1 MFLFSRII
9 PERNIDRKAAS
20 GILQCRERMPAKYG
34 VRNARE
40 SFATERSS
48 RFRSNEVF
56 QLIFFSEM
64 RSEHW
69 KMRIVKNASDK
80 ACRLVRISLRDLCHL
95 PKRRILLASVKSMYN
110 FTRKKKVGNLLEVRW
125 LARKKEDVKIYAK
138 ENFLS
143 KVAKRQN
150 YSIEISIEMRC
161 V

>member
-1 MFLFSRII
+1 
-9 PERNIDRKAAS
+9 
-20 GILQCRERMPAKYG
+20 
-34 VRNARE
+34 
-40 SFATERSS
+40 
-48 RFRSNEVF
+48 
-56 QLIFFSEM
+56 M

-110 FTRKKKVGNLLEVRW
+110 FTRKKKDGNLLEVRW
-125 LARKKEDVKIYAK
+125 LARKKDVMIYAK